1 MGEASKAAYMIKVKL
16 RRYDGNKCGDD
27 RERERERAPAAP
39 ATVPVFFL
47 TIFCCRGS
55 QSIESGCDSGRQGT
69 AQHNSMELLL
79 TTITTNLHDICG
91 GPKPNKI
98 QTNQQ
103 PNYKQIPYKPG
114 GVR

>member
-1 MGEASKAAYMIKVKL
+1 MIKVKL

-27 RERERERAPAAP
+27 RERERERERAPAAP

-47 TIFCCRGS
+47 TVFCCRGS

-79 TTITTNLHDICG
+79 TTIYN
-91 GPKPNKI
+91 NKFA
-98 QTNQQ
+98 
-103 PNYKQIPYKPG
+103 
-114 GVR
+114 

>member
-1 MGEASKAAYMIKVKL
+1 MGEASKAAYMIKLKL

-47 TIFCCRGS
+47 TVFCCKGS

-69 AQHNSMELLL
+69 AQHNSMEHLL
-79 TTITTNLHDICG
+79 TTITTNLHDIRG

-114 GVR
+114 TIR